1 MANLTIRD
9 IARLAG
15 VSTTAVSFVLNDKP
29 GVSEDTRLRVKEIIA
44 STGFTPNVHTRRLN
58 LGRSFTIHV
67 VLYWHQQA
75 IFNQFALEI
84 MYGIFA
90 SCKRLG
96 YSVMFTFIDRTWD
109 VTQLM
114 ESIHSKDCDGLI
126 LSQVEDPSFIS
137 LLQQENIPFVC
148 VDSHVKKDG
157 NLPLVEV
164 DYYKASYD
172 ATQYLA
178 RMGHKDIGYIGS
190 STPHELHESTFNGY
204 IDAMRDE
211 GLACNPAW
219 IGGIEFSATAA
230 GEFFDSLVEGRFSV
244 PTAFFCTGDAFS
256 VNLLNAAK
264 RHGYRIPDDLSIV
277 SVDDLLVSRYVSP
290 ALSTMSFD
298 KEALGAKAVDVLHA
312 IINDEPHQTITMIS
326 PEILERD
333 SVKRLN

>member
-29 GVSEDTRLRVKEIIA
+29 GVSEDTRHRVKEIIA

-67 VLYWHQQA
+67 VLYWHTHP
-75 IFNQFALEI
+75 IFNQLALEI

-90 SCKRLG
+90 SCKKLG

-164 DYYKASYD
+164 DYYQASYN

-178 RMGHKDIGYIGS
+178 HMGHKDIGYIGS
-190 STPHELHESTFNGY
+190 STPHELHEATFNGY

-230 GEFFDSLVEGRFSV
+230 GEYFNSLVAGKFSV

-256 VNLLNAAK
+256 VDLLNAATK
-264 RHGYRIPDDLSIV
+264 HGYKIPEDLSIV
-277 SVDDLLVSRYVSP
+277 SVDDLLISRYVDP
-290 ALSTMSFD
+290 PLSTMSFD

-312 IINDEPHQTITMIS
+312 MINDEPYTKVTMIQ
-326 PEILERD
+326 PTIVERG
-333 SVKRLN
+333 SVKKLK

>member
-1 MANLTIRD
+1 MANLTIKD

-29 GVSEDTRLRVKEIIA
+29 GVSEETRIRVKEIIS

-67 VLYWHQQA
+67 VLYWHSHP

-90 SCKRLG
+90 SCKKLG
-96 YSVMFTFIDRTWD
+96 YSVMFTFIDKTWD

-148 VDSHVKKDG
+148 VDAHVKKDG
-157 NLPLVEV
+157 NLPMVEV
-164 DYYKASYD
+164 DYYEASYD
-172 ATQYLA
+172 ATRYLA
-178 RMGHKDIGYIGS
+178 QMGHKDIGYIGS
-190 STPHELHESTFNGY
+190 TTPHELHESTFNGY

-219 IGGIEFSATAA
+219 IGGIEFSATSA
-230 GEFFDSLVEGRFSV
+230 GDFFNSLIEGKFSV

-256 VNLLNAAK
+256 VDLLNAATK
-264 RHGYRIPDDLSIV
+264 HGYRVPEDLSIV
-277 SVDDLLVSRYVSP
+277 SVDDLLVTRYVAP
-290 ALSTMSFD
+290 PLTTMTFD

-312 IINDEPHQTITMIS
+312 MINDEPYDKITMIK
-326 PEILERD
+326 PVILERE
-333 SVKRLN
+333 SVKELK

>member
-15 VSTTAVSFVLNDKP
+15 VSTTAVSFVLNDKQ
-29 GVSEDTRLRVKEIIA
+29 GVSEQTRIRVKEIIA

-67 VLYWHQQA
+67 VLYWHTEA

-90 SCKRLG
+90 ACKSLG
-96 YSVMFTFIDRTWD
+96 YSVMFTFIDRSWD

-157 NLPLVEV
+157 TVPLVEV
-164 DYYKASYD
+164 DYYQASYD

-219 IGGIEFSATAA
+219 IGGIEFSSTAA
-230 GEFFDSLVEGRFSV
+230 GKFFNSLVGSKFKV

-256 VNLLNAAK
+256 VDLLNAAHY
-264 RHGYRIPDDLSIV
+264 HGYNVPEDLSIV
-277 SVDDLLVSRYVSP
+277 SVDDLLVTRYVNP
-290 ALSTMSFD
+290 PLTTMTFD
-298 KEALGAKAVDVLHA
+298 KEALGSTAVDVLHKM
-312 IINDEPHQTITMIS
+312 INDEPYEAITLIKPTIK
-326 PEILERD
+326 ERQ
-333 SVKRLN
+333 SVKVLK

>member
-29 GVSEDTRLRVKEIIA
+29 GVSEDTRVRVKEIIA

-67 VLYWHQQA
+67 VLYWHTHP

-90 SCKRLG
+90 SCKKLG
-96 YSVMFTFIDRTWD
+96 YSVMFTFIDKGWD

-148 VDSHVKKDG
+148 VDSHVKKNA
-157 NLPLVEV
+157 NLPFVEV
-164 DYYKASYD
+164 DYYQASYD

-178 RMGHKDIGYIGS
+178 QMGHKDIGYIGS

-230 GEFFDSLVEGRFSV
+230 GNFFNSLVDGKFHV

-256 VNLLNAAK
+256 VDLLQAAK
-264 RHGYRIPDDLSIV
+264 SHGYRIPEDLSII
-277 SVDDLLVSRYVSP
+277 SVDNLLVSRYVDP
-290 ALSTMSFD
+290 ALTTISFD
-298 KEALGAKAVDVLHA
+298 KEALGAKAVDVLHS
-312 IINDEPHQTITMIS
+312 IINGDEFPMTTLIK
-326 PEILERD
+326 PVILERN
-333 SVKRLN
+333 SVKKLN